1 MKGRFW
7 MLGLL
12 LACSS
17 KPDAQTFAVNWLR
30 ALGEGQSSQAFEQ
43 LCDDAQSQLASLAA
57 RSTGESPERFL
68 GRLAGRYSSI
78 DGIEVDDEDAS
89 GVRLS
94 VRTKD
99 ARLPLA
105 LKPQGSSWCVTLP

>member
-1 MKGRFW
+1 MKIRFW
-7 MLGLL
+7 IFGLIMG
-12 LACSS
+12 CTT

-30 ALGEGQSSQAFEQ
+30 TLGEGQSSQAYEQ
-43 LCDDAQSQLASLAA
+43 LCDDAQSRLASLAA

-68 GRLAGRYSSI
+68 GRLGGRYSSI
-78 DGIEVDDEDAS
+78 DSITVDDEDAS

-105 LKPQGSSWCVTLP
+105 LTPQGSSWCVTLP